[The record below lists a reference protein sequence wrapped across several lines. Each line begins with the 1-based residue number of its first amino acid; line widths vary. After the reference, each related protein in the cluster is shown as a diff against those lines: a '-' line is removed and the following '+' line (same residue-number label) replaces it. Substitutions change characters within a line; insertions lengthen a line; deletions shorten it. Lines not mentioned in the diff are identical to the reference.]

1 MSIDIDIPVTDCASA
16 KDIEIEYAAAGA
28 KLDGLK
34 GAAKRTYEAVYD
46 LKRNHE
52 DFGYFFPDW
61 MARMYTIREA
71 LYYHPERMDALT
83 AEFWESYSAAA
94 ERLTATG
101 MNHVFIDR
109 YKSFIK

>member
-1 MSIDIDIPVTDCASA
+1 
-16 KDIEIEYAAAGA
+16 
-28 KLDGLK
+28 
-34 GAAKRTYEAVYD
+34 
-46 LKRNHE
+46 
-52 DFGYFFPDW
+52 

-71 LYYHPERMDALT
+71 LYYHPERMNDLT

-94 ERLTATG
+94 ERLTSTG